1 MEFINSEHVQLIMG
15 IINENFSIR
24 NACCNFNS
32 LSSLTKKNYASSPL
46 VRSKRT
52 AEIIWGDREEAI
64 LTDSELR
71 EIDLYSFQ
79 VRSLSLPWGVLI
91 ILN

>member
-1 MEFINSEHVQLIMG
+1 MELIDSEHF
-15 IINENFSIR
+15 ET
-24 NACCNFNS
+24 FNS
-32 LSSLTKKNYASSPL
+32 LLCLTEMNCTSSPL

-52 AEIIWGDREEAI
+52 AEIIWGDREEVI

-79 VRSLSLPWGVLI
+79 VSSVHFFFLFEMD
-91 ILN
+91 

>member
-1 MEFINSEHVQLIMG
+1 MFLIK
-15 IINENFSIR
+15 EN
-24 NACCNFNS
+24 CCNFNS
-32 LSSLTKKNYASSPL
+32 LFCLTEMNYASSPL

-52 AEIIWGDREEAI
+52 AEIIWGDREEVI

-79 VRSLSLPWGVLI
+79 VSSVSQPSKGRFSF
-91 ILN
+91 

>member
-1 MEFINSEHVQLIMG
+1 MN
-15 IINENFSIR
+15 
-24 NACCNFNS
+24 C
-32 LSSLTKKNYASSPL
+32 TSSPL

-52 AEIIWGDREEAI
+52 AEIIWGDREEVI

-79 VRSLSLPWGVLI
+79 VSSVHFFFDMD
-91 ILN
+91 